1 MKDERKAIT
10 VRVSPELKFQID
22 KAANKDNRTIN
33 SWIINVIKQHLEEG
47 VKNKGATHNCATP
60 YYYTGIF
67 NTIPGL
73 ILVLV
78 IPFASIISGYLLL
91 LPSNFFAIFPSVS
104 PVTTV

>member
-47 VKNKGATHNCATP
+47 AKKIRG
-60 YYYTGIF
+60 YT
-67 NTIPGL
+67 
-73 ILVLV
+73 
-78 IPFASIISGYLLL
+78 
-91 LPSNFFAIFPSVS
+91 
-104 PVTTV
+104 